1 MSTIV
6 VMTTDKGTIS
16 WQEVTR
22 GTKIIDD
29 EASNIAAG
37 GWLFGP
43 KDMTRQIKDIL
54 HPGSDI
60 TGVDII
66 GMTYHFT
73 DTRDTPADVVAAMY
87 AVGIGK
93 GLLSPQGW
101 DIMYKVI
108 PELLDSRLEQL

>member
-43 KDMTRQIKDIL
+43 KSTLR
-54 HPGSDI
+54 
-60 TGVDII
+60 
-66 GMTYHFT
+66 
-73 DTRDTPADVVAAMY
+73 
-87 AVGIGK
+87 
-93 GLLSPQGW
+93 
-101 DIMYKVI
+101 
-108 PELLDSRLEQL
+108 